1 VYLFDVIKR
10 HFTAWR
16 LGRFGHRSHD
26 HPVDRYLEQTENTVN
41 YFPNIFTP
49 LKLTHQQTRT
59 PVPASPDKPFKHSVI
74 QLETNRD

>member
-26 HPVDRYLEQTENTVN
+26 HPVDRYLEQTENTVLFSK
-41 YFPNIFTP
+41 YIRVLEIDP
-49 LKLTHQQTRT
+49 
-59 PVPASPDKPFKHSVI
+59 PADAHTGPRV
-74 QLETNRD
+74 TG